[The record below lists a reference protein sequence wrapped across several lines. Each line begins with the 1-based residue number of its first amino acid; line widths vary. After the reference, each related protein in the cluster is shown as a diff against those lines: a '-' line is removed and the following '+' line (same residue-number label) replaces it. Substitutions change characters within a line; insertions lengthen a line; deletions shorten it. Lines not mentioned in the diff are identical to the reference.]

1 MTTGGRR
8 VVISELESGGRRP
21 VVISEFLVCCFVL
34 QSLVHVAI
42 PTVRTSER
50 SIGAHSQ
57 LHYLSR
63 V

>member
-8 VVISELESGGRRP
+8 PVVISELESGGRRP
-21 VVISEFLVCCFVL
+21 VVISEFLVCCFVP

-50 SIGAHSQ
+50 EA
-57 LHYLSR
+57 
-63 V
+63 